1 MCLALRGFLL
11 FLHLHLVLLLPRPHP
26 LLTAS
31 NSSCFSISPLQVRA
45 AAVHPVLH
53 PGSDDDRGLRADL
66 PGALQRHAVR
76 DGPERRERW

>member
-11 FLHLHLVLLLPRPHP
+11 FLHLRLLL

-53 PGSDDDRGLRADL
+53 PRGDDDRGLRADL
-66 PGALQRHAVR
+66 SGALQRHAIR
-76 DGPERRERW
+76 AGPER

>member
-11 FLHLHLVLLLPRPHP
+11 FLHPLHLLLL

-31 NSSCFSISPLQVRA
+31 NSSCFSLSPLQVCA

-53 PGSDDDRGLRADL
+53 PGGDDDRGLRADL
-66 PGALQRHAVR
+66 SGALPRNAIR